1 MEEKFKDRPSRVF
14 CTELRENPGRG
25 GRRGRWN
32 SSKAGMANENRVNN
46 AMINTNGTREGIKG
60 CLPANGAPT
69 SRPVFNSNVK
79 CNYAN

>member
-1 MEEKFKDRPSRVF
+1 
-14 CTELRENPGRG
+14 
-25 GRRGRWN
+25 
-32 SSKAGMANENRVNN
+32 MANENRVNN

-60 CLPANGAPT
+60 CLPANGAPS